1 MANDNVANDPYAP
14 CICGNGKKLKFCCLD
29 ILTDMQRI
37 QQLRE
42 NQPDVAEQHL
52 RSLYQSHP
60 ERDVLVIELAG
71 LVQEMGRHEEAH
83 ELCVDFLQRY
93 PDEIRVIIRLSE
105 LTMQTKGFD
114 GARRLIHRAIQLAQ
128 PADYQGIAMLLA
140 SISEEAFRA
149 GNPASAYAHLRR
161 SIQFAPAEL
170 QSSLMMLLSSWTT
183 RISDYFPLLGSL
195 ELMEVEV
202 GDAQRETEQ
211 RAIRLSNLGCWEP
224 SAILYSRVVKE
235 EPENGNVWY
244 NLGLFYLWDDRL
256 AQAAAA
262 LHKASSLIN
271 DFDTAVEAETLAVLL
286 DLEVSDDRVC
296 TIESSKKI
304 KRPRELSSRL
314 QENDRFFLSAPES
327 ELKSTEMSQEQLRIF
342 ADVPRSADGGQQELG
357 AVVITA
363 NFNNDPEHHV
373 VTVSAA
379 EPLLEEAWT
388 VVRAAA
394 GDCIDGDADQ
404 GEPTVT
410 ASIPSCYADF
420 DWDIQ
425 FEPSL
430 PVKKL
435 RAALDARIS
444 ASIDAW
450 MERPQVYLNDLSP
463 QQASKDPDLKVKT
476 AAAAIVL
483 YSIAQRMN
491 HEVRL
496 VDLRERLDL
505 PVPNARQIDADQSIE
520 GVPLLH
526 YLQLSMGD
534 LTDNQVLQLANR
546 AGLIRD
552 VDLLQQVVEEL
563 FRRPEALEQ
572 YTPLRAHM
580 MRALVAR
587 FQNRIEE
594 MSEAFE
600 AARASVME
608 DTENFQARLELDL
621 KELTFRLDDPEDPGI
636 PGLLRSMKERYFQ
649 KVPEIA
655 DAIRQELTRAGCEQ
669 FLPELD
675 TPQIVTAGQQAQSES
690 PGKLWLPGQ
699 D

>member
-1 MANDNVANDPYAP
+1 MANDPYAV
-14 CICGNGKKLKFCCLD
+14 CICGSGKKLKFCCQD

-37 QQLRE
+37 EQLRD

-60 ERDVLVIELAG
+60 DKDVLVIELAG
-71 LVQEMGRHEEAH
+71 LVQEMGQHEEAH

-93 PDEIRVIIRLSE
+93 PDEIRVIILLSD

-128 PADYQGIAMLLA
+128 PAHYQGIAMLLA
-140 SISEEAFRA
+140 SIADEVFRA

-170 QSSLMMLLSSWTT
+170 QSSLMMLLSSWKM
-183 RISDYFPLLGSL
+183 RGSDYFPLLGSL
-195 ELMEVEV
+195 ELMEAEV
-202 GDAQRETEQ
+202 GEAQRETEH

-235 EPENGNVWY
+235 EPENGNLWY

-262 LHKASSLIN
+262 LHQASSLID
-271 DFDTAVEAETLAVLL
+271 DFDTAVEAEALAVLL
-286 DLEVSDDRVC
+286 DLEVSDERIC
-296 TIESSKKI
+296 TIESSRKI

-314 QENDRFFLSAPES
+314 QESDRFFLAAPES
-327 ELKSTEMSQEQLRIF
+327 QLKSTETSQEQLRMF
-342 ADVPRSADGGQQELG
+342 ADVPRSEDGGQEELG
-357 AVVITA
+357 AVIITA
-363 NFNNDPEHHV
+363 NFDNDPEHHV
-373 VTVSAA
+373 VTVSVA
-379 EPLLEEAWT
+379 EPLLEEAWA

-394 GDCIDGDADQ
+394 GDCIDDDAEQ
-404 GEPTVT
+404 TEPTVA
-410 ASIPSCYADF
+410 ASIPSSYVDF
-420 DWDIQ
+420 DWNVH
-425 FEPSL
+425 FEPSFSN
-430 PVKKL
+430 KKL
-435 RAALDARIS
+435 RSALEARVS

-450 MERPQVYLNDLSP
+450 MERPQAHLNDLSP
-463 QQASKDPDLKVKT
+463 QQALKDPDLKVKT
-476 AAAAIVL
+476 AAAAVVL

-496 VDLRERLDL
+496 TDLSERLNL
-505 PVPNARQIDADQSIE
+505 SVPAARQIDPEQSLE

-534 LTDNQVLQLANR
+534 LTDSQVLQLANR
-546 AGLIRD
+546 VGLIRD
-552 VDLLQQVVEEL
+552 VDLLERVVEEL
-563 FRRPEALEQ
+563 FRRPAALEE
-572 YTPLRAHM
+572 YTPRLAHL

-587 FQNRIEE
+587 FQNRIED
-594 MSEAFE
+594 MSESFE

-608 DTENFQARLELDL
+608 DTENFQSRLEIDL

-636 PGLLRSMKERYFQ
+636 PHLLRSMKELYFQ
-649 KVPEIA
+649 KIPEIA
-655 DAIRQELTRAGCEQ
+655 DAIRQELTRSGCEH
-669 FLPELD
+669 FLSELD
-675 TPQIVTAGQQAQSES
+675 VPLIVTAGQETQSES
-690 PGKLWLPGQ
+690 SGKLWLPGQ